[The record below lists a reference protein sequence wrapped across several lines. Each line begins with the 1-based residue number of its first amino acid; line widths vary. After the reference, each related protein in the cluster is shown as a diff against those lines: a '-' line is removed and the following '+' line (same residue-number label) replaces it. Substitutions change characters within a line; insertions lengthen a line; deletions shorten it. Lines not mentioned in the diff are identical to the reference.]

1 MRSRLFAISNLSTK
15 ISLVFGGSILVVIVT
30 MVAIWYYGFAPLSLK
45 GARDQ
50 RISDIIATQSI
61 QADARIR
68 QLANDLRERRGNLQ
82 VLANA
87 PVFGVLLGA
96 QPLDP
101 AALQQA
107 LENAFTHLAWA
118 YPDRYAS
125 LVLISADGRRLLTA
139 PAATAQPPPT
149 SAHWLDKVL
158 TPGASETVMLNRDAA
173 TDALLLI
180 LARQI
185 RSPTGG
191 TLGTLVLRMP
201 PGDLLA
207 PLARAD
213 EVLLGP
219 SGRIDLIDGAGTHLA
234 HQTPRNATR
243 STTLPPPS
251 AKSRGIEGS
260 FLEPRPDGRTDIA
273 TYRYLQVGADDG
285 WTLVVRRDKDEAFEY
300 IVDRRNR
307 VLLLS
312 LVVAALSIVLVRLFA
327 RQLTRPL
334 RALIDTSE
342 RIAAGEASVRMPP
355 SMTEHTEELARLARS
370 FNHMAAQVDSR
381 RQRLEIEVDQRTE
394 ELAREKATLQ
404 RYLDVAGAI
413 MLVLSPTGRIQLINR
428 IGCEIVGRSEAEL
441 VGGNWFE
448 LCLPPRM
455 HADVQAAF
463 GRLVGGERND
473 VSRYENPILTAD
485 GQERT
490 IAWANTLLRNPD
502 GRITGILASGLDVTD
517 ARNAEAA
524 VRSAHDLLHTI
535 IDTSPDWICAKDREQ
550 RYILVNQAMASA
562 LGQSPKDMIGQA
574 APDPGIA
581 TAQHRDDNSDDKVL
595 TGKSI
600 HLRTEHIRDKAGR
613 ERILD
618 TYKRPLRDAHGQI
631 NGLLAYSRDTTAQHE
646 MEAQLRLW
654 AKVFECSSEG
664 VMITDPQH
672 RIVAVNRAFSD
683 ITGYA
688 DHEAIGQTPR
698 LLSSG
703 RHDAAF
709 YNTLRATM
717 EASDRW
723 QGEIWNRRKNGEVYP
738 QWLTINAVR
747 DPTGTLTHFAGV
759 FSDISDIKRSEAR
772 LAHLAHHD
780 ALTGLPNRMLLH
792 DRLGHSIERARRH
805 QHSLAVCFLDL
816 DNFKH
821 VNDSLGHHVG
831 DELLKAIA
839 TELLR
844 HIRSEDTLS
853 RIGGDEFVLL
863 VDTID
868 TPASVKHIV
877 NKLLSVLREPR
888 NIAGHQLY
896 LSGSVGISLFPQDG
910 TDAGTLIQ
918 HADSAMYDAKQLG
931 KNRFRFY
938 TQSLT
943 DGAVKRL
950 RIESALREAA
960 LHQQL
965 TLAYQ
970 PQVDLETGAL
980 IGVEALLRW
989 THPEMG
995 SIPPDVFIPI
1005 AEESGLIDEIG
1016 AWVLN
1021 TACQQLSDWDAQGW
1035 SPPRMAVN
1043 VSVRQLRQPDLPNQ
1057 VQSAL
1062 DRARLPA
1069 ARLELE
1075 ITESAIADHDGVAA
1089 IHRLAALGVPIS
1101 VDDFGTG
1108 YSSLSYLKKLP
1119 IRTLKIDKSFV
1130 ADLTTDTNDEA
1141 IVRSVIA
1148 LAGDLGLDVI
1158 AEGVELEAHR
1168 RFLLDHGCARGQGY
1182 LFDRPLSAEVLRQRY
1197 RAAAKKPTE

>member
-1 MRSRLFAISNLSTK
+1 MRSRLFAFSSLSTT
-15 ISLVFGGSILVVIVT
+15 ISLVFGGSILAIIVA
-30 MVAIWYYGFAPLSLK
+30 MVAIWYYGFSPLNLT

-50 RISDIIATQSI
+50 RINDIVATQST

-68 QLANDLRERRGNLQ
+68 QLADDLHERRGDLQ
-82 VLANA
+82 MLATNPALSTLLSAPQPNA
-87 PVFGVLLGA
+87 SDVTA
-96 QPLDP
+96 S
-101 AALQQA
+101 LQDA
-107 LENAFTHLAWA
+107 LEDAFARLVQA
-118 YPDRYAS
+118 YPDRYANMV
-125 LVLISADGRRLLTA
+125 LVIADGRGLLAA
-139 PAATAQPPPT
+139 PAATVSPPPA
-149 SAHWLDKVL
+149 SAHWLDNVL
-158 TPGASETVMLNRDAA
+158 TPGATETVMLDLDAPA
-173 TDALLLI
+173 TAPLLI

-185 RSPTGG
+185 LAPTGE
-191 TLGTLVLRMP
+191 TLGTLVLRMA

-207 PLARAD
+207 PLTRTD
-213 EVLLGP
+213 DFLLGA
-219 SGRIDLIDGAGTHLA
+219 SGRIDLIDDAGVPLA
-234 HQTPRNATR
+234 HQAPMNAMVNT
-243 STTLPPPS
+243 SATSPS
-251 AKSRGIEGS
+251 ANRRGIEGS
-260 FLEPRPDGRTDIA
+260 FLEPRPDGGTDIA
-273 TYRYLQVGADDG
+273 TYRYLRVGADDG
-285 WTLVVRRDKDEAFEY
+285 WSMVIRRDKDEAFEY

-307 VLLLS
+307 VLILS
-312 LVVAALSIVLVRLFA
+312 LVIAALSIMLVRLFA

-342 RIAAGEASVRMPP
+342 RIAAGEASVRIPS
-355 SMTEHTEELARLARS
+355 SMTEHTEELARLTRS
-370 FNHMAAQVDSR
+370 FNRMAAQVDSR
-381 RQRLEIEVDQRTE
+381 HQRLEIEVDQRTE
-394 ELAREKATLQ
+394 ELTREKATLQ

-413 MLVLSPTGRIQLINR
+413 MLVLGPTGRIQLINR

-441 VGGNWFE
+441 VGGNWFT
-448 LCLPPRM
+448 LCIPPRL
-455 HADVQAAF
+455 HADVKAALST
-463 GRLVGGERND
+463 LVSSERHV

-485 GQERT
+485 GRERT
-490 IAWANTLLRNPD
+490 IAWANTLLRDQD
-502 GRITGILASGLDVTD
+502 GRVTGILASGLDVTD
-517 ARNAEAA
+517 ARAAEAA
-524 VRSAHDLLHTI
+524 VREAHDLLHSI
-535 IDTSPDWICAKDREQ
+535 IDTSPDWIFAKDREH
-550 RYILVNQAMASA
+550 RYILVNQAMANA
-562 LGQSPKDMIGQA
+562 LGQSPKAMIGQP
-574 APDPGIA
+574 APDLDIDIRRD
-581 TAQHRDDNSDDKVL
+581 RDDCSDDKVL
-595 TGKSI
+595 AGKSV

-618 TYKRPLRDAHGQI
+618 TYKRPLRDANGQI

-646 MEAQLRLW
+646 METQLRLW

-664 VMITDPQH
+664 VMITDPAH
-672 RIVAVNRAFSD
+672 RIVAVNRAFSE

-688 DHEAIGQTPR
+688 DHEAVGQTPR

-709 YNTLRATM
+709 YDALRATV
-717 EASDRW
+717 EANDRW

-747 DPTGTLTHFAGV
+747 DLTGTLTHFAGV
-759 FSDISDIKRSEAR
+759 FSDITGIKRSEAR
-772 LAHLAHHD
+772 LEHLAHHD
-780 ALTGLPNRMLLH
+780 PLTGLPNRMLLL

-805 QHSLAVCFLDL
+805 QHFLAVCFLDL

-863 VDTID
+863 ID
-868 TPASVKHIV
+868 TVDSPGSVEHIV
-877 NKLLSVLREPR
+877 NKLLGVLREPR
-888 NIAGHQLY
+888 SIAGHQLY

-910 TDAGTLIQ
+910 NDPDTLIQ

-931 KNRFRFY
+931 KNRYRFY

-950 RIESALREAA
+950 RIESALREAT
-960 LHQQL
+960 QKKQL

-970 PQVDLETGAL
+970 PQVELKTGAL

-995 SIPPDVFIPI
+995 AIPPDVFIPI
-1005 AEESGLIDEIG
+1005 AEDAGLIDEIG
-1016 AWVLN
+1016 AWVLD
-1021 TACQQLSDWDAQGW
+1021 TACQQLNDWDTQGW
-1035 SPPRMAVN
+1035 SPQCMAVN
-1043 VSVRQLRQPDLPNQ
+1043 VSVRQLRQPDLPHQIQN
-1057 VQSAL
+1057 AL

-1069 ARLELE
+1069 SRLELE
-1075 ITESAIADHDGVAA
+1075 ITESAIADQDGVNA
-1089 IHRLAALGVPIS
+1089 IHRLASLGVTIS

-1119 IRTLKIDKSFV
+1119 IRKLKIDKSFV

-1168 RFLLDHGCARGQGY
+1168 KFLLDHGCPHGQGY
-1182 LFDRPLSAEVLRQRY
+1182 LFDRPLTADTLFQRY
-1197 RAAAKKPTE
+1197 HT

>member
-1 MRSRLFAISNLSTK
+1 MRSRPLAFSNLSTK
-15 ISLVFGGSILVVIVT
+15 ISLVFGASIVAIIVA

-61 QADARIR
+61 QADARINL
-68 QLANDLRERRGNLQ
+68 LADDLRERRGNLQ
-82 VLANA
+82 MLADS
-87 PVFGVLLGA
+87 PVISALLTEA
-96 QPLDP
+96 QPKDS
-101 AALQQA
+101 LQRA
-107 LENAFTHLAWA
+107 LEEAFARLIQA
-118 YPDRYAS
+118 YPDRYS
-125 LVLISADGRRLLTA
+125 DIVLIVGDRQHILAA
-139 PAATAQPPPT
+139 PAARAQPPPGH
-149 SAHWLDKVL
+149 ARWLDAVL
-158 TPGASETVMLNRDAA
+158 TPGAIETVMLDHDTAQKA
-173 TDALLLI
+173 PLLI

-185 RSPTGG
+185 LARSGE
-191 TLGTLVLRMP
+191 TLGTVVLRMA

-213 EVLLGP
+213 EILIGQ
-219 SGRIDLIDGAGTHLA
+219 SGHIGLFDGAGIRLA
-234 HQTPRNATR
+234 HQAPMDATR
-243 STTLPPPS
+243 STSTPS
-251 AKSRGIEGS
+251 QPARKHGIEGS
-260 FLEPRPDGRTDIA
+260 FIETRPDGGTDIA
-273 TYRYLQVGADDG
+273 TYRYLQVGADEG
-285 WTLVVRRDKDEAFEY
+285 WSLVIRRDQDEAFDY
-300 IVDRRNR
+300 IIDRRNR

-312 LVVAALSIVLVRLFA
+312 LVIAALSMLLVRLFA
-327 RQLTRPL
+327 QQLTRPL
-334 RALIDTSE
+334 NALIDTSE
-342 RIAAGEASVRMPP
+342 RIAAGEASVRMPRN
-355 SMTEHTEELARLARS
+355 MTEHTEELARLARS

-381 RQRLEIEVDQRTE
+381 RQRLEIEVNQRTE

-413 MLVLSPTGRIQLINR
+413 MLVLSPTGKVQLINR
-428 IGCEIVGRSEAEL
+428 MGCEIVGRDEAEL
-441 VGGNWFE
+441 IGSDWFA
-448 LCLPPRM
+448 LCLPERL
-455 HADVQAAF
+455 HADVHQALDALLS
-463 GRLVGGERND
+463 GNRNE

-485 GQERT
+485 GEERI
-490 IAWANTLLRNPD
+490 IAWANTLLRDQD
-502 GRITGILASGLDVTD
+502 GHITGVLASGLDVTD
-517 ARNAEAA
+517 ARVAEAA
-524 VRSAHDLLHTI
+524 VRDAHDLLHTI
-535 IDTSPDWICAKDREQ
+535 IDTSPDWIFAKDREQ

-574 APDPGIA
+574 APELDLDTRPD
-581 TAQHRDDNSDDKVL
+581 RDDYSDDKVL
-595 TGKSI
+595 NGKSV
-600 HLRTEHIRDKAGR
+600 HLRAEHIRDKAGR

-618 TYKRPLRDAHGQI
+618 TYKRPLRDAKGQI
-631 NGLLAYSRDTTAQHE
+631 NGLLAYSRDNTAQHE
-646 MEAQLRLW
+646 METQLRLW

-664 VMITDPQH
+664 VMITDPAH
-672 RIVAVNRAFSD
+672 RIVAVNRAFTE
-683 ITGYA
+683 ITGYT
-688 DHEAIGQTPR
+688 DREAVGQTPR

-709 YNTLRATM
+709 YDALRATVDKN
-717 EASDRW
+717 DRW

-747 DPTGTLTHFAGV
+747 DLTGTLTHFAGV
-759 FSDISDIKRSEAR
+759 FSDISGIKRSEAR
-772 LAHLAHHD
+772 LEHLAHHD
-780 ALTGLPNRMLLH
+780 PLTGLPNRMLLH

-805 QHSLAVCFLDL
+805 QHALAVCFLDL

-839 TELLR
+839 TELQG

-863 VDTID
+863 IDTID
-868 TPASVKHIV
+868 NAARVELIV
-877 NKLLSVLREPR
+877 NKLLAVLREPR
-888 NIAGHQLY
+888 TIAGHQLY

-910 TDAGTLIQ
+910 EDAGTLIQ

-960 LHQQL
+960 LHKQL

-970 PQVDLETGAL
+970 PQVDLETGEL

-995 SIPPDVFIPI
+995 AIPPDIFIPI
-1005 AEESGLIDEIG
+1005 AEEAGLIDEIG
-1016 AWVLN
+1016 AWVLDV
-1021 TACQQLSDWDAQGW
+1021 ACRQLNDWEAKGW

-1043 VSVRQLRQPDLPNQ
+1043 VSVRQLRQPDLPKQ
-1057 VQSAL
+1057 VQRAL
-1062 DRARLPA
+1062 DHARLPA
-1069 ARLELE
+1069 SRLDLE
-1075 ITESAIADHDGVAA
+1075 ITESAIADHEGVAA
-1089 IHRLAALGVPIS
+1089 IHRLASLGVTIS

-1119 IRTLKIDKSFV
+1119 IRKLKIDKSFV
-1130 ADLTTDTNDEA
+1130 ADLTTDSNDEA

-1148 LAGDLGLDVI
+1148 LAGDLHLDVI
-1158 AEGVELEAHR
+1158 AEGVELEAHQ
-1168 RFLLDHGCARGQGY
+1168 RFLLDNGCRQGQGY
-1182 LFDRPLSAEVLRQRY
+1182 LFDRPLTADVLFDRY
-1197 RAAAKKPTE
+1197 STR